1 MAKSKSSKTWL
12 KEHFDDIYV
21 QKAQQEGYRCRAV
34 YKLEE
39 IAAKDNLLRSGST
52 VVDLGSA
59 PGGWSQWVAYKLNGK
74 GRVIASDILA
84 MDALAGVDFIQGDF
98 REQDVLDAILNSMGE
113 TKADLVLSDMAPNMS
128 GVESVDQAGA
138 MYLVEL
144 ALELVDLVA
153 NPGASFVVKV
163 FQGSGFDSYMKQVRA
178 RFEKVKT
185 RKPKASRARS
195 REVYIVA
202 MGYRGFK

>member
-1 MAKSKSSKTWL
+1 MTKSKSSKSWL

-21 QKAQQEGYRCRAV
+21 QKAQQQGYRCRAV

-39 IAAKDNLLRSGST
+39 IDHKDSLLKSGMT

-59 PGGWSQWVAYKLNGK
+59 PGGWSQWVAYKLKGNGT
-74 GRVIASDILA
+74 VIASDILA
-84 MDALAGVDFIQGDF
+84 MDPLAGVDFIQGDF
-98 REQDVLDAILNSMGE
+98 REQQVLDSILKRMGE
-113 TKADLVLSDMAPNMS
+113 SKADLVLSDMAPNMS

-153 NPGASFVVKV
+153 NPRASFVVKV
-163 FQGSGFDSYMKQVRA
+163 FQGSGFENYMKQVRL
-178 RFEKVKT
+178 RFDKVKT

-202 MGYRGFK
+202 TGYKG

>member
-1 MAKSKSSKTWL
+1 MAKSKSSKNWL
-12 KEHFDDIYV
+12 REHFDDVYV

-39 IAAKDNLLRSGST
+39 INAKDNLIKPGIT
-52 VVDLGSA
+52 IVDLGAA
-59 PGGWSQWVAYKLNGK
+59 PGGWSQWVGYKLNGK
-74 GRVIASDILA
+74 GRVIASDILP
-84 MDALAGVDFIQGDF
+84 MDALPGVDFIQGDF
-98 REQDVLDAILNSMGE
+98 REQDVLDALLKTMGD

-163 FQGSGFDSYMKQVRA
+163 FQGSGFDEYIKQLRM

-195 REVYIVA
+195 REVYIVGI
-202 MGYRGFK
+202 GYKGSS

>member
-1 MAKSKSSKTWL
+1 MAKSKSSKSWL

-21 QKAQQEGYRCRAV
+21 QKAQQQGYRCRAV

-39 IAAKDNLLRSGST
+39 INDKDHLLKAGIN

-59 PGGWSQWVAYKLNGK
+59 PGGWSQWVGYKLNGK
-74 GRVIASDILA
+74 GRVIASDILP
-84 MDALAGVDFIQGDF
+84 MDALPGVDFIQGDF
-98 REQDVLDAILNSMGE
+98 REEEVLEAILKKLGDS
-113 TKADLVLSDMAPNMS
+113 KADLVLSDMAPNMS

-163 FQGSGFDSYMKQVRA
+163 FQGSGFDSYLKQVRE
-178 RFEKVKT
+178 RFDKVKT

-202 MGYRGFK
+202 TGYKG